1 MSKKT
6 KQKQNK
12 NSNSF
17 KIVIILLACTM
28 LGGFFFMY
36 KMSSRSK
43 KAIILL
49 REQKLNLIG
58 DLEKSELFLNQ
69 VLTSNKSLSKKLA
82 TEHIKIKK
90 LIQDLKKKNINE
102 KSIVVYQK
110 SSDAVDDR
118 VKLLLTEI
126 NTYKKRIDSTN
137 TVLKNTNI
145 VLKKEKTKNDTLTVS
160 NNKLVKKITGATKLY
175 FYDLKTASF
184 KVRGSGKQ
192 IETDKA
198 SKADL
203 LKVSFMIAENDLVKS
218 TTKDFFI
225 QIIDFK
231 NNVLGSKK
239 IETFG
244 KETLTYSTAAK
255 VKYANKT
262 IKVEEEIPVTDLEKG
277 LFYVNIFDKTKLVLK
292 TTFTLN

>member
-1 MSKKT
+1 MSKKN
-6 KQKQNK
+6 KKKQN
-12 NSNSF
+12 NNSF
-17 KIVIILLACTM
+17 KIVIILLAITM
-28 LGGFFFMY
+28 LGSFFYMY
-36 KMSSRSK
+36 KMSGKSK
-43 KAIILL
+43 ESIILL
-49 REQKLNLIG
+49 REQKSKLLS
-58 DLEKSELFLNQ
+58 DLEKSELFLDQ

-82 TEHIKIKK
+82 TEQVKIKN

-110 SSDAVDDR
+110 SADGVDDR
-118 VKLLLTEI
+118 VKLLLGEI
-126 NTYKKRIDSTN
+126 NSYKKKIDSTN
-137 TVLKNTNI
+137 TVLQHTNI

-160 NNKLVKKITGATKLY
+160 NKKLVKKITEASKLY

-184 KVRGSGKQ
+184 KVRSSGKQ

-198 SKADL
+198 SKADV
-203 LKVSFMIAENDLVKS
+203 LKISFMIAENDLVKS

-239 IETFG
+239 TETFG
-244 KETLTYSTAAK
+244 KETLTYSTAIR

-262 IKVEEEIPVTDLEKG
+262 VKVEEEIPVTNLEKG
-277 LFYVNIFDKTKLVLK
+277 LFYVNVFDKTKIVLK